1 MYYLKEIAVIKDYM
15 LKSNQ
20 TVAVAESVTAGHI
33 QAALSQAE
41 FALQFFQGGITA
53 YNLAQKYKHLQVEP
67 IHAQQ
72 CNCVSEKV
80 VMEMADNVC
89 TLFKSDWGIAITGY
103 ATPMPEFSVE
113 EPFAFF
119 SFSFRGKNLEV
130 KRIHTSINNSWEVQR
145 FFTEEVIKEFA
156 SLIV

>member
-1 MYYLKEIAVIKDYM
+1 MYDLKEITVIKDYM

-20 TVAVAESVTAGHI
+20 TVAVAESVTSGHI

-80 VMEMADNVC
+80 AMEMADNVC

-103 ATPMPEFSVE
+103 AAPIPEFSVE

-130 KRIHTSINNSWEVQR
+130 KRVHSSLKNAWEVQR
-145 FFTEEVIKEFA
+145 YFTEEVIKEFA

>member
-1 MYYLKEIAVIKDYM
+1 MYDLKEITVIKDYL

-20 TVAVAESVTAGHI
+20 TVAVAESVTSGHI

-80 VMEMADNVC
+80 AMEMADNVC

-103 ATPMPEFSVE
+103 AAPTPEFSVE

-130 KRIHTSINNSWEVQR
+130 KRVHSSLKNAWEVQR
-145 FFTEEVIKEFA
+145 YFTEEVIKEFA

>member
-1 MYYLKEIAVIKDYM
+1 MYDLKEIAVIKDYM

-130 KRIHTSINNSWEVQR
+130 KRVHTSINNSWEVQR

>member
-1 MYYLKEIAVIKDYM
+1 MYDLKEIAVIKDYM